1 MRALLLIL
9 LAGAAS
15 AGQNWQY
22 ATYVGGAG
30 DENVTLLNS
39 DNQGNTYV
47 AGLTQS
53 IGAPFED
60 LPWGYRSA
68 PRGYLM
74 KLDQQGQLIYSKI
87 LGNGSVGAL
96 TVDNEGN
103 VFVGGTFATSTPDFA
118 TPGSYQPNSE
128 RPAAFLAK
136 FSPSGEKL
144 FATYFGVNNSVQIR
158 TISLDANAQPV
169 FCGSA
174 WATAVP
180 LTASNLYQPQ
190 IPVATPAPPSA
201 YCAQLSADG
210 AQLLFSTLLS
220 RDLGFI
226 APSVS
231 KVDANGDLIVGG
243 ATEIAGLP
251 RINALQDEDRRRS
264 LFHSNADGLFTS
276 LGGPDFGTIVS
287 QQTIG
292 QEIFIGTQNAG
303 TWASTDAGATWNQLT
318 NRGISGVVAAHPL
331 NTRFLCMADQSSQLW
346 CSVDRGKSW
355 AIRVRSGITGVVADP
370 RAEGGFF
377 ATGANFQSNGY
388 IPLGNSIPPGPQG
401 PLAWIDFDPTGTHIL
416 AVPTTDHTLLISD
429 DAGKSFTKLLDNVST
444 AAAAPSNPQ
453 RLFAGRRAFVSF
465 FDSSVF
471 RSDDGGR
478 TWTATTLSFQT
489 GGVRQLVVDPS
500 DPDTVYAVLASNG
513 AYRSTD
519 AGRTWHPWMPPG
531 LDNISV
537 RSIRFDANGGI
548 WVATAGLTNA
558 FLMKISLTEP
568 AVRWGTLFGGAGG
581 AFLTG
586 MALDP
591 EGKIIVT
598 GYTFGVDLPE
608 TGAALGPKQPLS
620 GLVAIIEPDG
630 RLGALRYLGVTPR
643 ALDRSADGSL
653 QIAAG
658 ATPAQ
663 LGPSAAESGRFA
675 GGTSDALWMTLPP
688 DLDQVLQSTWFGG
701 SNFDMPYAI
710 HAGSDGRL
718 RMAGGTNSTDFPVG
732 PNPLQTL
739 FSGGAPTTFGTDG
752 FLAITP
758 LR

>member
-15 AGQNWQY
+15 AAQNWQY
-22 ATYVGGAG
+22 VTYIGGAG
-30 DENVTLLNS
+30 DESVTLLNS
-39 DNQGNTYV
+39 DEQGNTYL
-47 AGLTQS
+47 AGQTQT

-60 LPWGYRSA
+60 VPSGYTA
-68 PRGYLM
+68 LPRGYLV
-74 KLDQQGQLIYSKI
+74 KLDPQGQLVYSKI
-87 LGNGSVGAL
+87 LGDGSVGAMAL
-96 TVDNEGN
+96 DKEGN
-103 VFVGGTFATSTPDFA
+103 VFVGGTFATPTPGFA
-118 TPGSYQPNSE
+118 TPGSYQPNAE
-128 RPAAFLAK
+128 RATAFLAK

-144 FATYFGVNNSVQIR
+144 FATYFGANNSVQIR
-158 TISLDANAQPV
+158 TLSLDANAQPV
-169 FCGSA
+169 FCGST

-190 IPVATPAPPSA
+190 IPVASPAPPSA

-220 RDLGFI
+220 REVGFI
-226 APSVS
+226 APTLS
-231 KVDANGDLIVGG
+231 KVDANGDLIVAG
-243 ATEIAGLP
+243 ATEITGVP

-264 LFHSNADGLFTS
+264 LFYSNADGLFTS
-276 LGGPDFGTIVS
+276 FGGPDFGTIVS

-303 TWASTDAGATWNQLT
+303 TWASADAGATWAQLT

-331 NTRFLCMADQSSQLW
+331 NTRFLCMADQSTQLL

-355 AIRVRSGITGVVADP
+355 TIRGRSGITGVVADP

-388 IPLGNSIPPGPQG
+388 IPLGNSIPPGPQV
-401 PLAWIDFDPTGTHIL
+401 PLAWIDFDPTGTRIL
-416 AVPTTDHTLLISD
+416 TVFTTDHTLHISD
-429 DAGKSFTKLLDNVST
+429 DAGKSFTKLLENVNT

-478 TWTATTLSFQT
+478 TWTATTLSFQI
-489 GGVRQLVVDPS
+489 GGVQQLVVDPF
-500 DPDTVYAVLASNG
+500 DPDTVYAVISSNG

-519 AGRTWHPWMPPG
+519 AGRTWQPWMPPG
-531 LDNISV
+531 LRNMSV

-558 FLMKISLTEP
+558 FLMKISLAEP

-581 AFLTG
+581 ALLTG
-586 MALDP
+586 MTLDP
-591 EGKIIVT
+591 EGRITVT
-598 GYTFGVDLPE
+598 GYTLGVDLPE
-608 TGAALGPKQPLS
+608 TGVALGPKQPLS
-620 GLVAIIEPDG
+620 GLVAILDPDG

-663 LGPSAAESGRFA
+663 LTPSAAESGRFA

-688 DLDQVLQSTWFGG
+688 DLDHVLQTSWLGG
-701 SNFDMPYAI
+701 GNFDTPYAI

-718 RMAGGTNSTDFPVG
+718 RLAGATNSTDLPVT

-739 FSGGAPTTFGTDG
+739 YSGGAPTTFGTDG